1 MSLHDDVA
9 RILIDEDSIQGRIA
23 ELGTQIST
31 DYPPDSRPLL
41 VCILKGAYLF
51 LADLSK
57 HITIP
62 HEVDFMATSAYG
74 GGLDSRGVVRLVLDL
89 KTNVA
94 GRHVLLVEDI
104 VDRGG
109 TIHYILRLLRERGP
123 ASLKICALLSKPS
136 RREFDVPLD
145 YVGFEIPDE
154 FVIGYGLDIDEMY
167 RNLPYIGVP
176 TADLIDRLLGPSSS
190 SGQRTPSP
198 ADLPGHGGAG
208 SSISSGSDS
217 PASSRNRAMRQPG
230 SPAGR

>member
-1 MSLHDDVA
+1 MNVRD
-9 RILIDEDSIQGRIA
+9 
-23 ELGTQIST
+23 
-31 DYPPDSRPLL
+31 
-41 VCILKGAYLF
+41 
-51 LADLSK
+51 
-57 HITIP
+57 
-62 HEVDFMATSAYG
+62 G
-74 GGLDSRGVVRLVLDL
+74 GGGCPTGGPILSGSRATTG
-89 KTNVA
+89 A
-94 GRHVLLVEDI
+94 G
-104 VDRGG
+104 
-109 TIHYILRLLRERGP
+109 

-190 SGQRTPSP
+190 PGQRTLSP
-198 ADLPGHGGAG
+198 ADLPGLGGAG